1 MEQINVTGMTLEQ
14 MESLMLSIGQPKY
27 RATQLFTWVY
37 KKGITAFD
45 EMSNFSKSLRQ
56 QLSDL
61 ADIGYL
67 TLQQQIVSTDGQ
79 AIKFLFRLADGLY
92 LESVYMIEGK
102 RRTVCLSTQVGCTLK
117 CRFCATGAMGFRR
130 NLTAGEIVDQLL
142 WIRRTLGVDVTNV
155 VIMGMGEPFLN
166 YEATIAACKLISHDQ
181 GIAIGKRKI
190 TISTSGIVPA
200 IMQYAD
206 EGHGFKLAISLN
218 AADDAK
224 RSEIM
229 PINRKYPLAELMQA
243 ARYYSS
249 KSRQRVTFEY
259 VLLAGVNDQPEDARR
274 LSQLIKNL
282 RCKINLIPYN
292 ATDGRFSAP
301 TEERINEFMQPFMN
315 LNVVV
320 SVRRSK
326 GTDIQAACGQLYYQ
340 HQTASDGAA

>member
-27 RATQLFTWVY
+27 RAAQLFTWVY

-130 NLTAGEIVDQLL
+130 NLTAGEIVDQ
-142 WIRRTLGVDVTNV
+142 
-155 VIMGMGEPFLN
+155 
-166 YEATIAACKLISHDQ
+166 
-181 GIAIGKRKI
+181 
-190 TISTSGIVPA
+190 
-200 IMQYAD
+200 
-206 EGHGFKLAISLN
+206 
-218 AADDAK
+218 
-224 RSEIM
+224 
-229 PINRKYPLAELMQA
+229 
-243 ARYYSS
+243 
-249 KSRQRVTFEY
+249 
-259 VLLAGVNDQPEDARR
+259 
-274 LSQLIKNL
+274 
-282 RCKINLIPYN
+282 
-292 ATDGRFSAP
+292 
-301 TEERINEFMQPFMN
+301 
-315 LNVVV
+315 
-320 SVRRSK
+320 
-326 GTDIQAACGQLYYQ
+326 
-340 HQTASDGAA
+340 